1 MGGWEGVQRAVCL
14 GGGARACGGTGG
26 RSRKRA
32 TSLVGGV
39 EGEDTGIIYR
49 NHPSCKVTAALCSHA
64 RGRGCARMEG
74 GGGGRVQ
81 FAWE

>member
-1 MGGWEGVQRAVCL
+1 MGVRRV

-39 EGEDTGIIYR
+39 EGEDKDTGIIYR
-49 NHPSCKVTAALCSHA
+49 NHPSCKKVTAALCLHA
-64 RGRGCARMEG
+64 RGRGCARVE